1 MAVEQYQVATAWR
14 EGSRRRVTDFA
25 GYRVEERWPVSSD
38 GSEGPRR
45 AGENAFADR
54 RRYHRCVS
62 DPRARITFLLAGGG
76 WPRQSSPSHAVY

>member
-1 MAVEQYQVATAWR
+1 VARGQPSPTHWILLDTVSK
-14 EGSRRRVTDFA
+14 G
-25 GYRVEERWPVSSD
+25 GGPVSSD
-38 GSEGPRR
+38 GSEGSLR

-54 RRYHRCVS
+54 RRYHRRVS